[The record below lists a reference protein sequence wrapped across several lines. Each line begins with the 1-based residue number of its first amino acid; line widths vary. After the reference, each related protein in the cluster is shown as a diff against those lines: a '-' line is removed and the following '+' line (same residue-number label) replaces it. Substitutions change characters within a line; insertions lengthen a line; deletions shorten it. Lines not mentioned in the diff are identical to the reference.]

1 MTGPALHLPERRPS
15 VDNLMKG
22 TVVSLSL
29 LGRVPLQITRA
40 LAATL
45 IAVLV
50 VVVGG
55 SVILR
60 AVGVVPSGST
70 ELATLLFTWAI
81 YIGAFLAL
89 IEGEHLAVTVATDR
103 LKGRAFIGALILADL
118 LVLVFAAVVASEG
131 YNYIQLALDSIR
143 VTPSLGIS
151 PAWQYSAVAVGMALA
166 CLHLLVSIG
175 RNIVRIIRNEPPP
188 AVRREEDIVDE
199 AGS

>member
-1 MTGPALHLPERRPS
+1 M
-15 VDNLMKG
+15 
-22 TVVSLSL
+22 SLSTV
-29 LGRVPLQITRA
+29 GRVARHVTRA
-40 LAATL
+40 RGATL

-60 AVGVVPSGST
+60 AVGMVPSGST

-103 LKGRAFIGALILADL
+103 LKGRAFIAALVLADI
-118 LVLVFAAVVASEG
+118 LVLVFAAVVAVEG
-131 YNYIQLALDSIR
+131 YTYVQLALDSIR

-166 CLHLLVSIG
+166 SVHLVLSIG
-175 RNIVRIIRNEPPP
+175 RNILRIIRNEPPP
-188 AVRREEDIVDE
+188 AVRREEDIIDE

>member
-1 MTGPALHLPERRPS
+1 MLSLH
-15 VDNLMKG
+15 
-22 TVVSLSL
+22 L
-29 LGRVPLQITRA
+29 LGRVPLHITRA
-40 LAATL
+40 LAAT
-45 IAVLV
+45 IIGVLV

-60 AVGVVPSGST
+60 MVGVVPSGST

-103 LKGRAFIGALILADL
+103 LKGRAFLGALVLADL
-118 LVLVFAAVVASEG
+118 LVLVFAAVVALEG
-131 YNYIQLALDSIR
+131 YTYVQLALGSIR

-151 PAWQYSAVAVGMALA
+151 PAWQYSAVAIGMALA
-166 CLHLLVSIG
+166 CLHLILSIG
-175 RNIVRIIRNEPPP
+175 RNVVRIIRNEPPP
-188 AVRREEDIVDE
+188 VQRREEDIVDE

>member
-1 MTGPALHLPERRPS
+1 M
-15 VDNLMKG
+15 
-22 TVVSLSL
+22 SLTS
-29 LGRVPLQITRA
+29 LGRVPLNITRA
-40 LAATL
+40 LAAA
-45 IAVLV
+45 IIGVLV

-55 SVILR
+55 SVLLR
-60 AVGVVPSGST
+60 TVGVVPSGST

-103 LKGRAFIGALILADL
+103 LRGRAFLAALVLADL
-118 LVLVFAAVVASEG
+118 LVLVFALLVAVEG
-131 YNYIQLALDSIR
+131 FTYIQLALGSIR

-166 CLHLLVSIG
+166 ALHLVLSIG
-175 RNIVRIIRNEPPP
+175 RNIVRIVRNEPPP
-188 AVRREEDIVDE
+188 LMRREEDIIDE